1 MDKSEI
7 RSLLFQ
13 LDRARR
19 RLMQPYFTALG
30 LPLGQGQPRILTRLL
45 EGDGLTQRALAQ
57 ACGLDAATL
66 SRALDRLEEAG
77 LIARESHPDSRRA
90 YLVRLTEAGR
100 DKAEAVRS
108 GFKAVEDSLCRGF
121 SDRELE
127 DLGEDLRR
135 LLTNLEGCEGLEL

>member
-45 EGDGLTQRALAQ
+45 EDYV
-57 ACGLDAATL
+57 
-66 SRALDRLEEAG
+66 
-77 LIARESHPDSRRA
+77 RRDF
-90 YLVRLTEAGR
+90 LRGEVGR
-100 DKAEAVRS
+100 
-108 GFKAVEDSLCRGF
+108 
-121 SDRELE
+121 
-127 DLGEDLRR
+127 
-135 LLTNLEGCEGLEL
+135 

>member
-45 EGDGLTQRALAQ
+45 EGDGLTQRVLAQ

-90 YLVRLTEAGR
+90 
-100 DKAEAVRS
+100 
-108 GFKAVEDSLCRGF
+108 
-121 SDRELE
+121 
-127 DLGEDLRR
+127 
-135 LLTNLEGCEGLEL
+135 

>member
-45 EGDGLTQRALAQ
+45 EGDGLTSGCWRRRAAWTPPPSPVPWT
-57 ACGLDAATL
+57 GWRRLDLSPGRATRTAAGPIWSV
-66 SRALDRLEEAG
+66 SREAG
-77 LIARESHPDSRRA
+77 TR
-90 YLVRLTEAGR
+90 TEAV
-100 DKAEAVRS
+100 EAVS
-108 GFKAVEDSLCRGF
+108 GRGGYPLPGVQRQGAGGPGGGP
-121 SDRELE
+121 SP
-127 DLGEDLRR
+127 
-135 LLTNLEGCEGLEL
+135 GC